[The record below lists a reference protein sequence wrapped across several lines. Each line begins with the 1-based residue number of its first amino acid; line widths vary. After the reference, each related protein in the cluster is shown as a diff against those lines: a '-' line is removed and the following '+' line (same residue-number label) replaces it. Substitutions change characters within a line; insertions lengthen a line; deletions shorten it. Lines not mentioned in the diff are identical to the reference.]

1 MGWKEEEEGGMKGG
15 WREGWIDRRRR
26 TDRKGGGRREKGR
39 RIKGEL
45 KEEKQGLMNRRRRQ
59 RERGSMGVG
68 RLTRNSNVEKGRKGE
83 RERKNKREERERER
97 EREQPPE
104 SLPGVGAMTQ
114 DQWNKKAD
122 ERYSKREWMKGEV
135 KGRERARGCRSK
147 LAATQSRRVGTRVA
161 KAGKPLPSFL
171 AHTVFFSFFF
181 FFFKLSAFFETK

>member
-97 EREQPPE
+97 ERENSPQSRCQAWAPWRRTNGIKRRTNATVKE
-104 SLPGVGAMTQ
+104 NG
-114 DQWNKKAD
+114 WK
-122 ERYSKREWMKGEV
+122 ERWKGE
-135 KGRERARGCRSK
+135 RERG
-147 LAATQSRRVGTRVA
+147 AADRN
-161 KAGKPLPSFL
+161 
-171 AHTVFFSFFF
+171 
-181 FFFKLSAFFETK
+181 